1 MNGRWYNPP
10 SGLLELVNIK
20 VKKDIIPKINE
31 CFILFLVILK
41 KIVNGKKIIIKFKI
55 LSNLRKKFIINAYI
69 EIAKIPNNPN
79 S

>member
-10 SGLLELVNIK
+10 SGLLEWVNIK

-31 CFILFLVILK
+31 CFILFFVILK
-41 KIVNGKKIIIKFKI
+41 KIVKGKKIIIKFKI
-55 LSNLRKKFIINAYI
+55 LSNLRKKFNINAYI

>member
-10 SGLLELVNIK
+10 SGLLECDNIK
-20 VKKDIIPKINE
+20 VKKDIIPKIKE
-31 CFILFLVILK
+31 CFILFFVILK
-41 KIVNGKKIIIKFKI
+41 KKVKGKKIVIKFKI
-55 LSNLRKKFIINAYI
+55 LSNLKKKFNIKAYI